1 LQLVICNL
9 VISQVKNL
17 RLSATRRLYHKSQI
31 FFHMSQTAPNLDRF
45 LHAIADP
52 TRRRILHAL
61 KEKGGCSLGKETGL
75 CAFDIEQRVKLAQ
88 PTISHHMRILEKAG
102 VVEAKRE
109 GHWRWY
115 RRNEKLITEM
125 TRELKGGL

>member
-1 LQLVICNL
+1 M
-9 VISQVKNL
+9 
-17 RLSATRRLYHKSQI
+17 ADA
-31 FFHMSQTAPNLDRF
+31 APNLDRF

-52 TRRRILHAL
+52 TRRRILSAL
-61 KEKGGCSLGKETGL
+61 KEKGGCSLDKESGL
-75 CAFDIEQRVKLAQ
+75 CAFDIERRGKRAAATL
-88 PTISHHMRILEKAG
+88 SHQHSILERAG

-125 TRELKGGL
+125 MRGLKGQL

>member
-1 LQLVICNL
+1 LVIENQNPWGFKL
-9 VISQVKNL
+9 PNYKLHNYQFI
-17 RLSATRRLYHKSQI
+17 
-31 FFHMSQTAPNLDRF
+31 MSDTASNLDRF

-52 TRRRILHAL
+52 TRRRILRAL
-61 KEKGGCSLGKETGL
+61 KEKGGCSLDKETGL

-88 PTISHHMRILEKAG
+88 PTVSHHMRILEKAG

-125 TRELKGGL
+125 MRGLKGQL

>member
-1 LQLVICNL
+1 
-9 VISQVKNL
+9 
-17 RLSATRRLYHKSQI
+17 
-31 FFHMSQTAPNLDRF
+31 MSSPDSNPDRLDRF

-61 KEKGGCSLGKETGL
+61 KEKGGCSLGKQTGL
-75 CAFDIEQRVKLAQ
+75 CAGDIEERIQLAQ

-102 VVEAKRE
+102 LVHSKRE

-115 RRNEKLITEM
+115 QRNEKLIAEM
-125 TRELKGGL
+125 TRSLKAQL